1 MEGPLR
7 DSGIDIIGE
16 VPWGTHF
23 CLFYET
29 IDDLSDILL
38 PYFKAGLENNEF
50 CMWVTSEP
58 LAKAEAE
65 KAISKAVP
73 RFNRLL
79 KSGQIEIVP
88 HDEWYLKDGVFN
100 LQHVLDGW
108 IEKLEQALANGYSG
122 LRSTGNT
129 AWLESEDWT
138 DFTQYEREIDSIIG
152 EYRMMALCTYSL
164 DKCSAT
170 DVLDVV
176 KNHEFALLKNK
187 GAWELIESSERKRAV
202 EALRGSEARYRDLY
216 DQAPNAYFSVGTDAL
231 IKRANLTAC
240 ELLRCSLEQLVGST
254 LFDLYA
260 DSPYGKTKAKVVF
273 DKFRSGESI
282 LDEELQMQRFDSEVI
297 WVSLSVNPIKDV
309 QGRVL
314 ESRSSVVDVTERKKT
329 VEALEESE
337 SKYRFLTENMNDLV
351 WIIDL
356 GFRATYV
363 NPFVEKVLGFT
374 TEERMA
380 QTPEEQVTPETLEMA
395 YKVLAEELQRDKE
408 PGVDPDRTR
417 SLELDY
423 YHKDGSIRCLETII
437 SFVRDE
443 DGNPVGIYGVSRDIS
458 ERKRAEEELKRI
470 NAELDG
476 FAHAVSHDL
485 RGPITTIMGANLVLQ
500 SVLQK
505 REESKDNQFET
516 DIQELL
522 EIIDAGVNKAETL
535 IADILALAEAGQ
547 VPEEVSDVDVSE
559 VVEMILRERN
569 DDIKGR
575 GITVEVEDGLGSV
588 RANPTH
594 IYQVFANL
602 IGNAIKHNDN
612 ENPVLEVSYLGDD
625 ENGLHRYL
633 VRDNGSGVRPED
645 LDEIFVPFFKGKTG
659 ETGIGLSTV
668 EKIVKVY
675 HGEIRAY
682 VDNGSCFEFTLRDY

>member
-7 DSGIDIIGE
+7 DSGIDIIGD

-29 IDDLSDILL
+29 IDDLSDILI

-108 IEKLEQALANGYSG
+108 IEKLEEALANGYSG
-122 LRSTGNT
+122 LRATGNT
-129 AWLESEDWT
+129 AWLESEDWK

-164 DKCSAT
+164 DKCSTT

-176 KNHEFALLKNK
+176 KNHEFALLKHK

-202 EALRGSEARYRDLY
+202 EALRDSEARYRDLY
-216 DQAPNAYFSVGTDAL
+216 DQAPNAYFSVGTDGL
-231 IKRANLTAC
+231 VKRANLAAC
-240 ELLRCSLEQLVGST
+240 ELLGCSLEQLVGST
-254 LFDLYA
+254 IFDLYA

-273 DKFRSGESI
+273 DKFRSGESVSN
-282 LDEELQMQRFDSEVI
+282 EELQMQRFDGEVI
-297 WVSLSVNPIKDV
+297 WVSLSVNPIKDM
-309 QGRVL
+309 QGKVL
-314 ESRSSVVDVTERKKT
+314 ESRSSVVDVTELKKT

-337 SKYRFLTENMNDLV
+337 TKYRFLTENMNDLV

-356 GFRATYV
+356 GFRTTYV
-363 NPFVEKVLGFT
+363 NPSVEKVLGFT

-380 QTPEEQVTPETLEMA
+380 QTPKEQVTPETLEMT

-423 YHKDGSIRCLETII
+423 YHKDGSIRCLETIV

-476 FAHAVSHDL
+476 FAHTVSHDL

-559 VVEMILRERN
+559 VVETILRERN

-594 IYQVFANL
+594 VYQVFANL

-612 ENPVLEVSYLGDD
+612 ENPVLKVSYLGDD

-633 VRDNGSGVRPED
+633 VRDNGSGVRPEH

-659 ETGIGLSTV
+659 ETGIGLATV

-682 VDNGSCFEFTLRDY
+682 IDNGACFEFTLRDY

>member
-29 IDDLSDILL
+29 IDDLSDILI

-65 KAISKAVP
+65 KAIGKAVP

-108 IEKLEQALANGYSG
+108 IEKLEEALANGYSG
-122 LRSTGNT
+122 LRATGNT
-129 AWLESEDWT
+129 AWLESEDWK

-176 KNHEFALLKNK
+176 KNHEFALLKHN

-202 EALRGSEARYRDLY
+202 EALRDSEARYRDLY

-231 IKRANLTAC
+231 IKRANRAAC
-240 ELLRCSLEQLVGST
+240 ELLRCSSEQLIGST
-254 LFDLYA
+254 IFDLYA

-273 DKFRSGESI
+273 DKFRSGESVHN
-282 LDEELQMQRFDSEVI
+282 EELQMQRFDGEVI
-297 WVSLSVNPIKDV
+297 WVSLSVNPIKDM
-309 QGRVL
+309 QGKVL
-314 ESRSSVVDVTERKKT
+314 ESRSSAVDIT
-329 VEALEESE
+329 
-337 SKYRFLTENMNDLV
+337 
-351 WIIDL
+351 
-356 GFRATYV
+356 
-363 NPFVEKVLGFT
+363 
-374 TEERMA
+374 
-380 QTPEEQVTPETLEMA
+380 
-395 YKVLAEELQRDKE
+395 
-408 PGVDPDRTR
+408 
-417 SLELDY
+417 
-423 YHKDGSIRCLETII
+423 
-437 SFVRDE
+437 
-443 DGNPVGIYGVSRDIS
+443 

-476 FAHAVSHDL
+476 FAHSVSHDL

-559 VVEMILRERN
+559 VVETILRERN

-602 IGNAIKHNDN
+602 IGNAINHNDN
-612 ENPVLEVSYLGDD
+612 ENPVLKVSYLGDD

-633 VRDNGSGVRPED
+633 VRDNGSGVRPEH

-659 ETGIGLSTV
+659 ETGIGLATV

-682 VDNGSCFEFTLRDY
+682 IDNGACFEFTLRDY